1 MHFSI
6 NNMALIKLRK
16 GFDINLKGKI
26 TCDDMADASPSN
38 TFAVVPDDFTG
49 IIPRM
54 EKKEGETVAAGEALY
69 HDKNDEKIKV
79 TSPVSGTVKQVV
91 RGDRRKILSIVI
103 EPDKE
108 ERSVSFD
115 TRENPKALLLESGL
129 WPMLRQRPYD
139 IVPNSNVRPRDI
151 FITAFDSSP
160 LAPSLKMIL
169 GDNEKY
175 LSKAVEIL
183 STMTDGKVYLGC
195 SPQEHIAET
204 GAVTHTFKGPH
215 PAGNAGVQ
223 IANVKP
229 VNKGEVVWT
238 LDVITAARIGK
249 LFETGKMDYSTVV
262 AVNGPGV
269 EKPAYVKA
277 TIGCTLNSLLDGRL
291 AETDK
296 TLRIISGNVLTG
308 VKESIK
314 GYLHA
319 PYRHVTVIH
328 EINKKDEFM
337 GWASLSP
344 KKYSI
349 YRVFTSGFFGRHKEV
364 DLDAKINGGE
374 RAIVLNGEYDNM
386 LPMDIYAEFLI
397 KAIIAFDID
406 KMEQLGIYEVAPE
419 DFALAEYAD
428 TSKLELQRIVREG
441 LDKMRAEM
449 C

>member
-1 MHFSI
+1 
-6 NNMALIKLRK
+6 MALIKFKK
-16 GFDINLKGKI
+16 GFDLNLKGKI
-26 TCDDMADASPSN
+26 AIDDKVDATASDSY
-38 TFAVVPDDFTG
+38 AVVPDDFTG

-54 EKKEGETVAAGEALY
+54 EKKEGETVAAGEPLY
-69 HDKNDEKIKV
+69 HDKNDERIKV
-79 TSPVSGTVKQVV
+79 TSPVSGTVKKIV
-91 RGDRRKILSIVI
+91 RGDRRKILAVVIDPDNENRSI
-103 EPDKE
+103 
-108 ERSVSFD
+108 SFD

-139 IVPNSNVRPRDI
+139 IVPNSETRPRDI
-151 FITAFDSSP
+151 FITAFDSAP
-160 LAPSLKMIL
+160 LAPSLKLVL
-169 GDNEKY
+169 GDDEQY
-175 LSKAVEIL
+175 LSKAVDVL

-195 SPQEHIAET
+195 SPNEPFTDT
-204 GAVTHTFKGPH
+204 GAMTNTFAGPH

-223 IANVKP
+223 IANIKP

-238 LDVITAARIGK
+238 LDVVTAARIGK
-249 LFETGKMDYSTVV
+249 LFTSGQMDYSTVV
-262 AVNGPGV
+262 AVNGPAV
-269 EKPAYVKA
+269 AQPAYLKA
-277 TIGCTLNSLLDGRL
+277 TMGCTLKSLLKDRL
-291 AETDK
+291 EDTDK
-296 TLRIISGNVLTG
+296 PLRIISGNVLTG
-308 VKESIK
+308 VKETLE

-337 GWASLSP
+337 GWASLNP
-344 KKYSI
+344 QKYSI
-349 YRVFTSGFFGRHKEV
+349 YRLFSSGIFGRHNEV
-364 DLDAKINGGE
+364 DLDAKLNGGE
-374 RAIVLNGEYDNM
+374 RAIVLSGEYDNM

-449 C
+449 L

>member
-1 MHFSI
+1 
-6 NNMALIKLRK
+6 MALIKLKR

-26 TCDDMADASPSN
+26 TDDNVVDSRASD
-38 TFAVVPDDFTG
+38 TYAVVPDDFTG

-54 EKKEGETVAAGEALY
+54 EKKEGEKVAAGEPLY
-69 HDKNDEKIKV
+69 HDKGDEKIKV

-91 RGDRRKILSIVI
+91 RGDRRKIMAVVI
-103 EPDKE
+103 EPDNE
-108 ERSVSFD
+108 ARSVTFD

-139 IVPNSNVRPRDI
+139 IVPSSSARPRDI
-151 FITAFDSSP
+151 FITAFDSAP
-160 LAPSLKMIL
+160 LAPSLKKIL
-169 GDNEKY
+169 GDDVKF
-175 LSKAVEIL
+175 LSKAVEVL

-195 SPQEHIAET
+195 SPNDPITDTGAET
-204 GAVTHTFKGPH
+204 NTFSGPH

-238 LDVITAARIGK
+238 LDVVTAARIGK

-269 EKPAYVKA
+269 DQPSYMKA
-277 TIGCTLNSLLDGRL
+277 TMGCKLSSLLDGRL
-291 AETDK
+291 SDSGKE
-296 TLRIISGNVLTG
+296 LRIISGNVLTG
-308 VKESIK
+308 VRESIE

-319 PYRHVTVIH
+319 PYRHVTVIN

-349 YRVFTSGFFGRHKEV
+349 YRVFTSGIFGRHKEV
-364 DLDAKINGGE
+364 DLDAKLNGGE
-374 RAIVLNGEYDNM
+374 RAIVLSGEYDNM

-406 KMEQLGIYEVAPE
+406 KMEQLGIYEIAPE

-428 TSKLELQRIVREG
+428 TSKLELQRIVRDG

>member
-1 MHFSI
+1 
-6 NNMALIKLRK
+6 MALIKTKK
-16 GFDINLKGKI
+16 GFNLNLKGKI
-26 TCDDMADASPSN
+26 TCDDIVDASPSS
-38 TFAVVPDDFTG
+38 TYAVVPDDFTG
-49 IIPRM
+49 ITPRM
-54 EKKEGETVAAGEALY
+54 EKKEGETVAAGETLY

-79 TSPVSGTVKQVV
+79 TSPVSGIVKQVV
-91 RGDRRKILSIVI
+91 RGDRRKILAVVI
-103 EPDKE
+103 EPDHE
-108 ERSVSFD
+108 DRFISFE

-169 GDNEKY
+169 GDDIKY

-195 SPQEHIAET
+195 SPSEPINDTGAET
-204 GAVTHTFKGPH
+204 NTFAGPH

-249 LFETGKMDYSTVV
+249 LFETGKMDYSTTV

-269 EKPAYVKA
+269 ENPVYVK
-277 TIGCTLNSLLDGRL
+277 TIMGCTLKSLLDGRL
-291 AETDK
+291 ADTDK
-296 TLRIISGNVLTG
+296 PLRIISGNVLTG
-308 VKESIK
+308 TKESID
-314 GYLHA
+314 GYLRA

-349 YRVFTSGFFGRHKEV
+349 YRVFTSGIFGRHKEV
-364 DLDAKINGGE
+364 DLDAKLNGGE
-374 RAIVLNGEYDNM
+374 RAIVMSGEYDNM

-428 TSKLELQRIVREG
+428 TSKLELQRIIREG